1 MKKYEC
7 TLKCTEILYK
17 HSEDLHSKGNW
28 WHFYTK
34 SSFSLVMAFQ
44 LIAKFHIIPHST
56 RWKKNQASN
65 WIFFFSFSQNMK
77 NQAKSNWTYSGKKK
91 DHSPR
96 FKLKN
101 DMKIR
106 RKSICWVFVCLFF
119 LLRGIKTGV
128 KGLKIRYGDSWGRV
142 QFPVFSVAE
151 SDIQV
156 CSDCSLLWKGSLQSV
171 FSGAVN
177 D

>member
-1 MKKYEC
+1 MTLLHKKFLFTCNGFSIDSKISHHSTFHKMKK
-7 TLKCTEILYK
+7 
-17 HSEDLHSKGNW
+17 
-28 WHFYTK
+28 K
-34 SSFSLVMAFQ
+34 SSFQ
-44 LIAKFHIIPHST
+44 LDF
-56 RWKKNQASN
+56 
-65 WIFFFSFSQNMK
+65 FFFSFSQNMK

-119 LLRGIKTGV
+119 LLRGIKTSV

-156 CSDCSLLWKGSLQSV
+156 CSDCSLLWKGSLQSL